1 MAESCAGLFQSS
13 RSHAEEPLGP
23 WLTGRGLNPGA
34 DYKDFVV
41 ETKILPSQEWD
52 HATLVGIPN
61 HAMTLELIEVPGDE
75 TPVQRSNPLS
85 PKPIGRPAA
94 EAFAKRLMAMNRIPE
109 TGIESAV
116 RCCESVLPRFWIWG
130 VAQ

>member
-1 MAESCAGLFQSS
+1 MAESCACLVQSS

-34 DYKDFVV
+34 DYKDSVV
-41 ETKILPSQEWD
+41 ETRILQSQEWG
-52 HATLVGIPN
+52 HTTWGGLPN
-61 HAMTLELIEVPGDE
+61 HAMTLELNEVPGDE
-75 TPVQRSNPLS
+75 TPAQRSNLLS

-94 EAFAKRLMAMNRIPE
+94 EVFSKRMMAMNRIPE